1 MLPTTKGSPT
11 KARYHFCNFW
21 IDHHSHLVYV
31 TMHQKKDLSSMLQSK
46 QEFEQFCSKH
56 AVTIK
61 SIRADNGIYAST
73 AFCNVCSTN
82 TQDLTMCAVGGHW
95 QNGIA
100 DAERTIGKIQ
110 ATARTILLHVIHH
123 WPACINE
130 SFWPFAVHHAVNLHN
145 MTPSRYHTQSPWELF
160 TGTLPTRSLNDY
172 KVFGCPTYVL
182 NKNAQDNPSVAKKWS
197 EQSWQSIYL
206 GRSRQHAHNVALIYN
221 IASTHVTPQFH
232 AVFDKS
238 FSTVSGDLSAPLDER
253 LDKLFP
259 NAWAYNDPHCSTNEH
274 YLFSSPTSP
283 DILCNSA
290 TAATTDPNHHLPRH
304 RYMIVKGS
312 PKFEQWKIENNIHA
326 EVHFYQP
333 PAPNVAPT
341 ETTAHSTPA
350 AVSLPVSSP
359 LPEGAPASVTGLLA
373 SEGEPVLSPGM
384 TVPKGAPLHL
394 PMHAYTNTPSP
405 PSTGDTLTQSA
416 MLKRP
421 DKAQFI
427 TAQQSEIQGLVD
439 SGVFSIHPIAHL
451 PPRARLLNAIWS
463 YKHKRLP
470 TGAFHK
476 YKSRLCSDGSQQ
488 RHGQD
493 YCETYAPV
501 VSWSTVRLILSL
513 ASMRG
518 LRSKQ
523 VDFTQAFTQ
532 APIDE
537 GVFMKIPQGWHI
549 SNGILCQNV
558 DPTHHDTTHY
568 IKLLKTLYGV
578 KQAARQWY
586 KHISAGLH
594 ALGFKTSNIDPCLF
608 LKDDCIVLLYVD
620 DCLFFSKDDT
630 TIDSII
636 NQLSTSFKTGDQ
648 GSIQDFLGI
657 RITTD
662 AQSRIHLR
670 QEGLIQEILQDLG
683 LASSHPKPTP
693 AIHVLHPDHNGHPR
707 EEFWNYCSIIG
718 KLNFLAQMTRPDIS
732 MAVHNCARFSNKPTQ
747 LHEQAVKRLGPYLA
761 HTKDKGLIYNPDSSC
776 ALDMFVD
783 ADFSGTWHKEFSH
796 LRDCVLS
803 RTGCVIIYNGCPIQW
818 GSKLQSEI
826 ALSTTEAEYIALSTA
841 TRELIPLCHI
851 LCEISTHSTFALQP
865 SSFKLPPSRIF

>member
-1 MLPTTKGSPT
+1 
-11 KARYHFCNFW
+11 
-21 IDHHSHLVYV
+21 
-31 TMHQKKDLSSMLQSK
+31 
-46 QEFEQFCSKH
+46 
-56 AVTIK
+56 
-61 SIRADNGIYAST
+61 
-73 AFCNVCSTN
+73 
-82 TQDLTMCAVGGHW
+82 
-95 QNGIA
+95 
-100 DAERTIGKIQ
+100 
-110 ATARTILLHVIHH
+110 
-123 WPACINE
+123 
-130 SFWPFAVHHAVNLHN
+130 
-145 MTPSRYHTQSPWELF
+145 
-160 TGTLPTRSLNDY
+160 
-172 KVFGCPTYVL
+172 
-182 NKNAQDNPSVAKKWS
+182 
-197 EQSWQSIYL
+197 
-206 GRSRQHAHNVALIYN
+206 
-221 IASTHVTPQFH
+221 
-232 AVFDKS
+232 
-238 FSTVSGDLSAPLDER
+238 
-253 LDKLFP
+253 
-259 NAWAYNDPHCSTNEH
+259 
-274 YLFSSPTSP
+274 
-283 DILCNSA
+283 
-290 TAATTDPNHHLPRH
+290 
-304 RYMIVKGS
+304 MIVKGS
-312 PKFEQWKIENNIHA
+312 PEFEQWKIENNIHA

-493 YCETYAPV
+493 YCETYA
-501 VSWSTVRLILSL
+501 L
-513 ASMRG
+513 
-518 LRSKQ
+518 
-523 VDFTQAFTQ
+523 
-532 APIDE
+532 
-537 GVFMKIPQGWHI
+537 

-732 MAVHNCARFSNKPTQ
+732 MAVHNCARFSTKPTQ

-803 RTGCVIIYNGCPIQW
+803 RTGYVIIYNGCPIQW

-826 ALSTTEAEYIALSTA
+826 ALSTTEAEYITLSTA
-841 TRELIPLCHI
+841 TRELIPLCRI